1 MTKGRE
7 DWIVTIGLT
16 LIFGG
21 IAVAGLGP
29 WQGGVVAA
37 LIFMAVVLAREI

>member
-7 DWIVTIGLT
+7 DWLVTIALT
-16 LIFGG
+16 LVFGG
-21 IAVAGLGP
+21 IAVVGLGP
-29 WQGGVVAA
+29 WQGGAVAV

>member
-7 DWIVTIGLT
+7 DWIAIVGLT
-16 LIFGG
+16 AIFGG
-21 IAVAGLGP
+21 VAVAGLGP
-29 WQGGVVAA
+29 YQGGAMAV